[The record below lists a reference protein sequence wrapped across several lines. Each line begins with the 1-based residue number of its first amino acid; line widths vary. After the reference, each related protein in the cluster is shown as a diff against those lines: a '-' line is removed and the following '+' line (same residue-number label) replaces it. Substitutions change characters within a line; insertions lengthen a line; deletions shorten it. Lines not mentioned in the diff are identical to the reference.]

1 MTMSTTPQGPQ
12 QWPPTSPTPR
22 RQPGPVPSV
31 APDPGSPKA
40 RLIALV
46 VLIVFFGMT
55 FYFQQKQHSA
65 PLPAPGINPGHVDP
79 PGADPTTLVS
89 KLAVKFS
96 HAGFGAGS
104 GQQLMPQIDEGAR
117 TPAEK
122 IRAATVAGDLLGPEE
137 AIDRLKAIASE
148 HGLDESLVT
157 GAVLEAPAESPA
169 AQPEADVPPETDV
182 QAESPQDA
190 TSPPTG
196 QTTATDGV
204 VEDAPQ
210 DPGISP
216 LLVEDL
222 QTLGA
227 IYRGQESAVS
237 DQQREGLIDRHEWFA
252 RLALTQS
259 LDKSDPARQEVIGGG
274 GALLAFTLLIGLGFL
289 VAFVTGLGLLI
300 YFLIRIFSRKV
311 NWRMDPPV
319 PGGSVYLETAAVFV
333 LVFVVF
339 KLGMEFLLAPP
350 PPAPGTPVQ
359 PLSGPQMAL
368 RISAQWLLLLP
379 VLWPLVRGVSFE
391 EMRRAIGLHG
401 GRGVLREMGAGIVAY
416 FAGIPI
422 LFGTV
427 LATFILMIIWEAI
440 KSAMGQPPSP
450 PPENPIID
458 VIGGSDPWVVV
469 SFVVLATLWAPI
481 VEETIFRGCLY
492 RHARSRVGPIIA
504 GIVTAI
510 VFGGMHGYAGPLLLP
525 VTSLGFIFAMM
536 REWRGSL
543 VAPMTAHFL
552 HNATVTAILLV
563 FLSALGP

>member
-1 MTMSTTPQGPQ
+1 MA
-12 QWPPTSPTPR
+12 R
-22 RQPGPVPSV
+22 R
-31 APDPGSPKA
+31 
-40 RLIALV
+40 IALV
-46 VLIVFFGMT
+46 VLIVFFGLT
-55 FYFQQKQHSA
+55 FYFQQAQHSA

-79 PGADPTTLVS
+79 PGADPTTLIS

-104 GQQLMPQIDEGAR
+104 GQQFMPQIDEGAR

-122 IRAATVAGDLLGPEE
+122 IRAAIVAGDLLGPED
-137 AIDRLKAIASE
+137 AIKRLKAVATE

-157 GAVLEAPAESPA
+157 GAVLEAPAESPSA
-169 AQPEADVPPETDV
+169 EPEADAPREGDV
-182 QAESPQDA
+182 QAQSPEDA
-190 TSPPTG
+190 SGPPTG

-204 VEDAPQ
+204 VA
-210 DPGISP
+210 DPPPEAGISP

-227 IYRGQESAVS
+227 IYRGQESAVG
-237 DQQREGLIDRHEWFA
+237 DQQREGLIERHEWFA

-274 GALLAFTLLIGLGFL
+274 GALMVFTLLLGL
-289 VAFVTGLGLLI
+289 AFVLAFITGLALLI
-300 YFLIRIFSRKV
+300 YFLVRILSRKV
-311 NWRMDPPV
+311 TWRMDAPA

-333 LVFVVF
+333 LMFVVF
-339 KLGMEFLLAPP
+339 KLGMELLLAPP
-350 PPAPGTPVQ
+350 PPSPGTPVQ

-379 VLWPLVRGVSFE
+379 LLWPLVRGVSFS

-401 GRGVLREMGAGIVAY
+401 GRGVVREMGAGIVAY

-422 LFGTV
+422 LIGTV

-440 KSAMGQPPSP
+440 KSAMGQPPSA

-469 SFVVLATLWAPI
+469 SFVVLATMWAPI

-492 RHARSRVGPIIA
+492 RHCRSRVGPIIA

-525 VTSLGFIFAMM
+525 VTSLGFVFAMM

-552 HNATVTAILLV
+552 HNATVTGILLV